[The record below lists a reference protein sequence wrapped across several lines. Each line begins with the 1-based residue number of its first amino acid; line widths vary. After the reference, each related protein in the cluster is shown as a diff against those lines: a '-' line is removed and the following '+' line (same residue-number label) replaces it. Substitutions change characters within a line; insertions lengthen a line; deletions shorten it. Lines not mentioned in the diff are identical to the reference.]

1 MPVNGRPQRRGGSTS
16 DLITGKQVLKK
27 KKGHATRVPF
37 LGRIWSRPLVA
48 RRTRCRGLL
57 CCRRPRHGCFM
68 SGRGRGSFSRLL
80 HDRSAGTQGQG
91 NATQDRSQNDQF
103 FHKLIDTT
111 NTASS
116 QVASPDVL
124 KSDS

>member
-1 MPVNGRPQRRGGSTS
+1 
-16 DLITGKQVLKK
+16 
-27 KKGHATRVPF
+27 
-37 LGRIWSRPLVA
+37 
-48 RRTRCRGLL
+48 
-57 CCRRPRHGCFM
+57 M

-80 HDRSAGTQGQG
+80 HDRGAGTQGQG

-124 KSDS
+124 KATRRPLVGSNSRPAIAGNRQAGDSPSVSLTPGFSGVSCAAELSRFNGFVPNRASESR